1 MSTKT
6 PELDPL
12 ELFKDRLHQLKESV
26 HHQITMH
33 MADVLANANGDKESS
48 RKISTELGK
57 TASTLFV
64 MTFIPSVLSLER
76 PAQEKILGKIL
87 ESVRNDVIQ
96 NLDNFEE
103 FTKQQD
109 CPDCQDCQACQ
120 ED

>member
-12 ELFKDRLHQLKESV
+12 ELFKDRLHQLKGSV
-26 HHQITMH
+26 HRQITMY
-33 MADVLANANGDKESS
+33 MADVLSNANEDKDNS

-87 ESVRNDVIQ
+87 QSVRSDVIQ

-103 FTKQQD
+103 YAKKHN
-109 CPDCQDCQACQ
+109 CQDCQACQ